1 MLLTS
6 AAIPPAATYHS
17 LRGAVA
23 HRDARPWRG
32 LPDLVLLDR
41 DGTLVEDVPYNGD
54 PSRVRP
60 LPGAREALDRLRG
73 LGVRLGLVTNQS
85 GIARGLISRE
95 QADAVNARVEQLLGP
110 FEVVL
115 LCPHAPD
122 DGCGCRKP
130 APGMV
135 KQASAELDV
144 DPARVVLVGDIEADV
159 LAAEAAGATG
169 ILVPTLQT
177 RSEEVDRATHVERSL
192 TAAVDA
198 LLGGRW

>member
-1 MLLTS
+1 V
-6 AAIPPAATYHS
+6 
-17 LRGAVA
+17 R
-23 HRDARPWRG
+23 ARPSTG
-32 LPDLVLLDR
+32 
-41 DGTLVEDVPYNGD
+41 
-54 PSRVRP
+54 
-60 LPGAREALDRLRG
+60 
-73 LGVRLGLVTNQS
+73 S
-85 GIARGLISRE
+85 GGE
-95 QADAVNARVEQLLGP
+95 QADAVNARVEQVLGP

-192 TAAVDA
+192 TAAVDS